1 MMPIGMQIIEISAE
15 NHPTAIAQS
24 GYVFP
29 LYVTGVL
36 NAIVVTKMNCN
47 KSHRQL

>member
-1 MMPIGMQIIEISAE
+1 MIPMGMQIIELSAE
-15 NHPTAIAQS
+15 NHPIAMAQS

-29 LYVTGVL
+29 LYVTGEL

-47 KSHRQL
+47 KRHKVL